1 MIRRAIVL
9 IAATLAIIN
18 SHAAEPATD
27 YPNRPIRFVVPYP
40 PGGSTDGPARL
51 LAAKLSKLAGV
62 PVVVENR
69 GGAGGSIGAAEVA
82 RAAPDGYTLLM
93 SSTALPIAAALTKTA
108 TYNAVKDFS
117 EIATFA
123 VVPLVLIANPQRVQF
138 KSLPELVAASKADP
152 GKYSYASAG
161 VGSPGHVAAELV
173 KQAFGV
179 NWLHVPYKGTGP
191 ALQDV
196 IGGQVDVSVVGLSSV
211 VGHIA
216 SGAVK
221 PLATTGKSRLPSL
234 PNVPAVSESTP
245 GFEFDMWLGIAV
257 PSKTSAAVVSKL
269 GRLVE
274 AAVKD
279 AETQAQLAE
288 AGVRPSFQ
296 DSANTNARVLREVNQ
311 FTELRKRAGIP
322 ME

>member
-1 MIRRAIVL
+1 MLIRALVL
-9 IAATLAIIN
+9 ISAALAVIN
-18 SHAAEPATD
+18 SHAADPATD
-27 YPNRPIRFVVPYP
+27 YPNRPIRLVVPYP

-69 GGAGGSIGAAEVA
+69 GGAGGSVGAAEVA
-82 RAAPDGYTLLM
+82 KAAPDGYTLLM
-93 SSTALPIAAALTKTA
+93 SSTALPIAAALTKTIA
-108 TYNAVKDFS
+108 YDAVKDFS

-123 VVPLVLIANPQRVQF
+123 VVPLVLIANPQRVPF
-138 KSLPELVAASKADP
+138 KSLPELIAASKTDP
-152 GKYSYASAG
+152 GKYAYASAG

-173 KQAFGV
+173 KHAFGV
-179 NWLHVPYKGTGP
+179 DWLHVPYKGTGP

-196 IGGQVDVSVVGLSSV
+196 LGGRVDVSVVGLSSV

-221 PLATTGKSRLPSL
+221 PMATTGKSRLPQL

-257 PSKTSAAVVSKL
+257 PSKTPSAVVSKL

-274 AAVKD
+274 MSAKD
-279 AETQAQLAE
+279 AETQAQLADT
-288 AGVRPSFQ
+288 GVRPSYQ

-311 FTELRKRAGIP
+311 FTDLRKRAGIS